1 MRIRLSP
8 ETLVET
14 VVTLAAAAM
23 MTVAGF
29 AMLEG
34 VADGH
39 GPRTTSTVL
48 ATPHAGATRG

>member
-39 GPRTTSTVL
+39 GPRTTATAL
-48 ATPHAGATRG
+48 ATPHADATRS